1 MTWDD
6 IVRVP
11 EGYSES
17 PTSWRTLMTF
27 EYLKELFKERHFT
40 LDQKRYIRDRYGIN
54 ADTYDLAG
62 TGFIINHDFNIRDFY
77 LEFGP
82 TKGID
87 EKVQINPSKKLKVD
101 KLKKLV
107 CECCNGQ
114 LDPSSI
120 KNNIIKCEFCGTKY
134 IVE

>member
-6 IVRVP
+6 IIRVP
-11 EGYSES
+11 EGYAGS
-17 PTSWRTLMTF
+17 PISWRNLMTF
-27 EYLKELFKERHFT
+27 KYLRELFEERHFT
-40 LDQKRYIRDRYGIN
+40 LDQRRYIRDKYGIN

-82 TKGID
+82 TKGSAD
-87 EKVQINPSKKLKVD
+87 EPSKKLKVD

-114 LDPSSI
+114 MDPSTI